1 MNNDQIKRFIT
12 QFLKAS
18 QIKFYA
24 YEQFSVVA
32 KFPPLQGEG

>member
-1 MNNDQIKRFIT
+1 MPVLRIAVP
-12 QFLKAS
+12 LK
-18 QIKFYA
+18 IEMKMEYA